1 MLSVVGAVLPRVVLT
16 FLQGDKMTDAS
27 LPSTTSPWGLGLAT
41 IGMSRETGKQIDL
54 SEHINQ
60 SITDILTTPIG
71 SRLQRRQYGS
81 YLFELIDSAGNEAGQ
96 LRLLAAAV
104 DAVNQWEPRVMLE
117 NAELSVAM
125 NGQMTLDYTAKL
137 RHSPEK
143 SITQQANLPQL
154 TAMDG

>member
-27 LPSTTSPWGLGLAT
+27 LAT